1 MKASDTGSEIMHSVN
16 SLKTQTWFPWFY
28 NANTNEHPTQL
39 QEQKMLKIQHY
50 NNQQTQ
56 ISQMKCYGMLIH
68 NA

>member
-1 MKASDTGSEIMHSVN
+1 MKASDTGSEIMHSAN
-16 SLKTQTWFPWFY
+16 SLKTRTRFPWFY

-39 QEQKMLKIQHY
+39 QEQKMLKIQNY

-56 ISQMKCYGMLIH
+56 MKRYGKLIH